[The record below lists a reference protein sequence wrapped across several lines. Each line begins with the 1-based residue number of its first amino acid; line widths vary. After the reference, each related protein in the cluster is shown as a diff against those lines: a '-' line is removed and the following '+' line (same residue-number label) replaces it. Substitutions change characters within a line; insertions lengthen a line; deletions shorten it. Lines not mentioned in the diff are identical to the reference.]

1 LARSKVPAAALQDG
15 WDTLSP
21 MTQLLIREARP
32 GDEIGIHEAH
42 MRSIREVC
50 IREHGEEEVR
60 GWGNRPLGDRWQK
73 QVREG
78 GSWVVELGGRIVG
91 VAYIRVDKAEP
102 EVQAHIHALYLVPE
116 AIGKGLGRKLLGL
129 MLDFARNAGAKDVTL
144 DSTVTA
150 HDFYQRFGFVETG
163 PLRWREIGGSQV
175 RSYPMSLAL

>member
-1 LARSKVPAAALQDG
+1 
-15 WDTLSP
+15 
-21 MTQLLIREARP
+21 
-32 GDEIGIHEAH
+32 

-91 VAYIRVDKAEP
+91 VACIRVDKAEP
-102 EVQAHIHALYLVPE
+102 KVQAHIHALYLVPE

-144 DSTVTA
+144 DSTVTTN
-150 HDFYQRFGFVETG
+150 DFYQRFGFVETG